1 MPRKRKKP
9 SIRPI
14 RLSDG
19 PLPPRYAGRFDGR
32 LLVFS
37 DASLKRHGGLAAVL
51 FDGDEEAPRVGTRS
65 VPAAGSNELEL
76 QAALFGLAQAR
87 AHFPG
92 RSLALFADNQD
103 AVLRLERAKALG
115 LAQDPA
121 LGGMW
126 TALGCDEDLAEALA
140 DAALCWVK
148 GHGKCRGNALADAHA
163 ATASG

>member
-1 MPRKRKKP
+1 M
-9 SIRPI
+9 
-14 RLSDG
+14 
-19 PLPPRYAGRFDGR
+19 PPRYAGRFDGR

-115 LAQDPA
+115 VAQDPA

-126 TALGCDEDLAEALA
+126 AALGGNEDLAATLA

-163 ATASG
+163 ATAAG

>member
-9 SIRPI
+9 QPRPI
-14 RLSDG
+14 ALSDG
-19 PLPPRYAGRFDGR
+19 PLPPRYGGRFDGC

-51 FDGDEEAPRVGTRS
+51 FDGDGTAPRVGTRS

-92 RSLALFADNQD
+92 RPLALFADNQD
-103 AVLRLERAKALG
+103 AVLRLERAKASG

-121 LGGMW
+121 LGRMW
-126 TALGCDEDLAEALA
+126 AALGGREGLAEMLA

-163 ATASG
+163 ATAAG